1 MNVRWRLAI
10 VLNGRNCVFFL
21 KEQKVGKTMAELG
34 LAALIMLWPLQGLT
48 MSSPQPAYA
57 QDAPDQASR
66 LRMERILKSAKDYCA
81 RLSRAALDFV
91 CLEDIRERTRDR
103 RMSYPAP
110 AGPWSSFPSW
120 KEDVVEHTYLYDY
133 QFISKDG
140 QNTEKRMLL
149 EYDGIKRKS
158 DDATLLTNSFYF
170 ENVLFGPVD
179 LLAES
184 RQILY
189 HYHLQ
194 GWDVI
199 GGERACV
206 IDAVPTPSFSEKIN
220 QGRIWLREKDSSIM
234 KIVWDMKSL
243 KHFAVIT
250 ETAKKYKSVPLIT
263 QVTEF
268 ELEKNGVRFPSRF
281 VVEEAYVDKKGKRFV
296 KSEINVAYRNY
307 RFFTVELDTPIIK

>member
-1 MNVRWRLAI
+1 MTRRY
-10 VLNGRNCVFFL
+10 
-21 KEQKVGKTMAELG
+21 G
-34 LAALIMLWPLQGLT
+34 LAALAGVFLLLASQPSALN
-48 MSSPQPAYA
+48 SSR
-57 QDAPDQASR
+57 QASSQSTPDPAD
-66 LRMERILKSAKDYCA
+66 LDKMAGLLGKAKDYCA

-206 IDAVPTPSFSEKIN
+206 IDAVPAPSFSEKIN
-220 QGRIWLREKDSSIM
+220 QGRIWLREKDSSIL

-307 RFFTVELDTPIIK
+307 RFFTVELDTSIIK